1 MFKTLTKFISLTFKL
16 RPVFYLLSLFEA
28 LIQTSRLVFGLYAT
42 KLIIDSVMASQFEQ
56 TLWIAGALV
65 LLQLLLNLL
74 SKAFDQLRHTERN
87 ELVHKINQLIAE
99 SIMKFQYDKLED
111 PYYLDLRERA
121 KFAYDNQGVAW
132 QLLYL
137 VTRFISIAISLASLG
152 VVLFMFDI
160 WLVVALGVVLIL
172 NFISFSLSNRTQ
184 ISLTNQMIPVNRKFG
199 YYLNTLLSPENA
211 KDYRFSNMDELIHEK
226 ASAFTYEATG
236 WIKNLFFM
244 QGMFSWV
251 NDVINYLL
259 MGFTYIYIAVKTIAG
274 EVLLSDFI
282 FYTGTVLSVSNELVN
297 LVGAYAELKRN
308 TEWIKP
314 FFELLEVP
322 QENHDDAHKLSLE
335 RIETIEFDD
344 VSFKYPKTDTMI
356 LNHVSFKIN
365 KGEKISVVG
374 LNGAGKTTLVK
385 LLSRLYKPTSGK
397 ILINGIDIW
406 EYKHHDYMEKLAAV
420 FQDYKIFAYSI
431 TENIAGK
438 LDHEGAYD
446 AASKVSLSQKIK
458 SLPKGM
464 ESTYSKSLYQDGIE
478 LSGGEQQK
486 IAIARAL
493 YKGSDLIILDEPTA
507 ALDPLAEAE
516 IYEHFNEL
524 VKDKTAIYISHRMSS
539 SVFCDKILV
548 LNHGVV
554 EDYLPHKQLMK
565 KKESLYYKLFT
576 TQAQNYQS

>member
-87 ELVHKINQLIAE
+87 ELVHRINQLIAE

-132 QLLYL
+132 QLLSL

-236 WIKNLFFM
+236 WIKNLFFT

-446 AASKVSLSQKIK
+446 AACKVSLSQKIK

>member
-87 ELVHKINQLIAE
+87 ELVHRINQLIAE

-132 QLLYL
+132 QLLSL

-236 WIKNLFFM
+236 WIKNLFFT
-244 QGMFSWV
+244 QGMFSWA

>member
-236 WIKNLFFM
+236 WIKNLFFT

-385 LLSRLYKPTSGK
+385 LLSRLYKPTNGK

>member
-28 LIQTSRLVFGLYAT
+28 LIQTLRLVFGLYAT

-132 QLLYL
+132 QLLSL

-236 WIKNLFFM
+236 WIKNLFFT

-314 FFELLEVP
+314 FFELLAVP

>member
-87 ELVHKINQLIAE
+87 ELVHRINQLIAE

-236 WIKNLFFM
+236 WIKNLFFT

-385 LLSRLYKPTSGK
+385 LLSRLYKPTNGK

>member
-87 ELVHKINQLIAE
+87 ELVHRINQLIAE

-111 PYYLDLRERA
+111 PYCLDLRERA

-385 LLSRLYKPTSGK
+385 LLSRLYKPTNGK

>member
-87 ELVHKINQLIAE
+87 ELVHRINQLIAE

-385 LLSRLYKPTSGK
+385 LLSRLYKPTNGK

>member
-87 ELVHKINQLIAE
+87 ELVHRINQLIAE

-236 WIKNLFFM
+236 WIKNLFFT

>member
-87 ELVHKINQLIAE
+87 ELVHRINQLIAE

-132 QLLYL
+132 QLLSL

-236 WIKNLFFM
+236 WIKNLFFT

-314 FFELLEVP
+314 FFELLAVP